1 MKKLSG
7 FKTLLLLFFILIFI
21 FIILVYR
28 FKKLDA
34 NEEIFRDKFSTQDEF
49 IGVIDDKY
57 YKIDNG
63 KFVAKDSTGELFS
76 IYVLDVKQILYDNLI
91 YIFEKNGNIRSIDR
105 NNGSEIK
112 SFNLGENIEFAKFYN
127 DDILIYSENSAYIM
141 DKKLEILSKIE
152 DLDNPINIDVD
163 SEKKA
168 IIEFKNLNNTFYSNF
183 IYINDDEIVFELS
196 TNTETYLFTKIIGNK
211 VILVSSSYIYL
222 IENNTITKKILIEDI
237 SALDFNENNLAIV
250 NDGNLIIY
258 DENLN
263 EISRKDLEEDADKLY
278 IRNSSIVIVG
288 EKNLMVFEND
298 NLIKT
303 PIQNVI
309 GSFSNS
315 QASYIIFKDR
325 IEKVNAY

>member
-7 FKTLLLLFFILIFI
+7 FKTLLLLFFILILI

-91 YIFEKNGNIRSIDR
+91 YIFEENGNIRSIDR

>member
-91 YIFEKNGNIRSIDR
+91 YIFEENGNIRSIDR

>member
-1 MKKLSG
+1 MKKLSR
-7 FKTLLLLFFILIFI
+7 FKTLLLLFFILILI

-28 FKKLDA
+28 FKKLDS

-91 YIFEKNGNIRSIDR
+91 YIFEENGNIRSIDR

>member
-7 FKTLLLLFFILIFI
+7 FKTLLLLFFILILI

-28 FKKLDA
+28 FKKLDS

-91 YIFEKNGNIRSIDR
+91 YIFEENGNIRSIDR

>member
-7 FKTLLLLFFILIFI
+7 FKTLLLLFFILILI

-152 DLDNPINIDVD
+152 DLDNPINIDID

-196 TNTETYLFTKIIGNK
+196 TNTETYLFTKIIDNK